1 MKFKYKITKE
11 FIEYRNKRKEL
22 FEKSNKRRKDNRTET
37 IKLMHAD
44 CELLEYVVCEMKL
57 HKNANTSKF
66 DTISEIYN
74 RCEFKCTGDS
84 GTVTLKPFCLEQD
97 FDHFVIWEFVT
108 PHDRP
113 LVEGD
118 EVEMRIL
125 EITPRLEFLARS
137 RVSKYNQN
145 DYYVFAKRDVHSEI
159 HAI

>member
-118 EVEMRIL
+118 EVIPINVYMGVGLAATATETSDYQVIL
-125 EITPRLEFLARS
+125 VMAID
-137 RVSKYNQN
+137 SKSNRN
-145 DYYVFAKRDVHSEI
+145 V
-159 HAI
+159 